1 MRYTYEIFE
10 AVTKAKTA
18 AEKKDILTQNEKEW
32 AMKDLI
38 KGTFDDSLEFLLPK
52 GEVPYTACQEHN
64 APSDWKRQHKQLR
77 YVVKGG
83 PGEKMS
89 AIKREHI
96 FLGMLESIHP
106 KDAELVVKMINK
118 DKTLAKGLTKKLV
131 KEVFPSL
138 I

>member
-18 AEKKDILTQNEKEW
+18 AEKKDILKQNEKEW

-38 KGTFDDSLEFLLPK
+38 KGTFDDSCQFLLPK
-52 GEVPYTACQEHN
+52 GEVPYTACEEHN

-83 PGEKMS
+83 LGEKMG
-89 AIKREHI
+89 AIKREKI